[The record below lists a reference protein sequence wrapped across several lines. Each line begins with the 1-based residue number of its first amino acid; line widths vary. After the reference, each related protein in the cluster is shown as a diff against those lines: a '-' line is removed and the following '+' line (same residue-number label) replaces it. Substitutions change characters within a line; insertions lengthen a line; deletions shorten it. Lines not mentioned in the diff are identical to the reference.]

1 MVGKYVGGM
10 WWLGCGKLCCIPSTS
25 PYAGFSLV
33 PLFSHPLL
41 LFPAPLPGNIHRNN
55 SNGELS

>member
-25 PYAGFSLV
+25 PYVGFSLV
-33 PLFSHPLL
+33 PLFRPPPSSSHPSL
-41 LFPAPLPGNIHRNN
+41 ATYTGTIATV
-55 SNGELS
+55 S

>member
-25 PYAGFSLV
+25 PYVGFSLV
-33 PLFSHPLL
+33 PLFRPPPFL
-41 LFPAPLPGNIHRNN
+41 APLPRNIHKNN